1 MKTISSNFRVGYIP
15 LNADFV
21 KAADIHW
28 DSVSWKSNELAIYVL
43 ELTFFLS
50 HLLNTMAVFQTEEG
64 YSVGNLNPLSPQK
77 DIGKSATQ
85 M

>member
-50 HLLNTMAVFQTEEG
+50 HLLNTMAVCISDRRRLFCGKLEP
-64 YSVGNLNPLSPQK
+64 SVPTK
-77 DIGKSATQ
+77 RYW
-85 M
+85 